1 MSSEVAQWHRATEK
15 QYPQIASLLRADRL
29 PVEDIAEP
37 GVEFLV
43 LESADGVIACG
54 ALERLEGCCLLR
66 SLAVE
71 ENHRHMGHAAVLC
84 EALIDCAASKLYGE
98 IFLLT
103 NDAADYFVR
112 RGFEN
117 VDRRQA
123 PHAIRQSR
131 QFSRLCPESAVLMR
145 YAG

>member
-1 MSSEVAQWHRATEK
+1 MSSEVAQWRRATKK

-43 LESADGVIACG
+43 LETGDGVIACG
-54 ALERLEGCCLLR
+54 ALERFEGCCLLR

-71 ENHRHMGHAAVLC
+71 ENHRYMGHGALLC
-84 EALIDCAASKLYGE
+84 AALIDSAASKLYGD

-103 NDAADYFVR
+103 TDAADYFVR

-117 VDRRQA
+117 IDRRQA

-131 QFSRLCPESAVLMR
+131 QYSRLCPGSAVLMR

>member
-1 MSSEVAQWHRATEK
+1 LSSELAQLRRATQK
-15 QYPQIASLLRADRL
+15 QYPQIVNLLQADSL

-54 ALERLEGCCLLR
+54 ALERFEGCCLLR

-71 ENHRHMGHAAVLC
+71 ESHRRIGHAARLC
-84 EALIDCAASKLYGE
+84 EALMSRAASNLYGD

-103 NDAADYFVR
+103 NDAADYFAR
-112 RGFEN
+112 YGFEVFN
-117 VDRRQA
+117 RRRA
-123 PHAIRQSR
+123 PLVIRQSR

-145 YAG
+145 YTG